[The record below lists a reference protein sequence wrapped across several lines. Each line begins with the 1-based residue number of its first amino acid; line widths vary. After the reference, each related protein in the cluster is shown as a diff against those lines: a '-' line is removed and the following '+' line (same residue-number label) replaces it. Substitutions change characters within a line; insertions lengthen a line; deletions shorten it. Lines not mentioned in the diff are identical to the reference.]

1 MPRTVRLAPVLL
13 AGLAALLPACAQ
25 KPAGGAGTKAEV
37 KALAE
42 KIATAT
48 KAGDFA
54 TVIDLTHPKL
64 VDKLGGREKAI
75 ATTTAMMKEMAEN
88 GLVIESV
95 VVGEPEEPVRAGA
108 DLYLLVPT
116 TMSASMRGKKING
129 NSALLGVS
137 TDDGKTWKFID
148 CSPGSAEIRGDFPN
162 IPKSIT
168 IPESTHRID

>member
-1 MPRTVRLAPVLL
+1 M
-13 AGLAALLPACAQ
+13 
-25 KPAGGAGTKAEV
+25 KAEV

-48 KAGDFA
+48 KKNDIA
-54 TVIDLTHPKL
+54 TIIDMTHPKL
-64 VDKLGGREKAI
+64 VEKLGGRDQAI
-75 ATTTAMMKEMAEN
+75 ATTTTIMKEMTEG

-95 VVGEPEEPVRAGA
+95 AVGEPEEPVRAGA
-108 DLYLLVPT
+108 ELYLLVPT
-116 TMSASMRGKKING
+116 KMSATMQGKTVKG

-148 CSPGSAEIRGDFPN
+148 CSPGSAEIRREFPN

-168 IPESTHRID
+168 IPKGDHQID